1 MTTEP
6 TPRRTA
12 RDVLS
17 ALSPEARQLAHK
29 VTQLEREFLH
39 ISNPSQVVPGI
50 VEEVKRL
57 VK

>member
-17 ALSPEARQLAHK
+17 ALSPEARKLAQA
-29 VTQLEREFLH
+29 VTQLEREYLH
-39 ISNPSQVVPGI
+39 YNDPSQVVPGI

-57 VK
+57 IK